1 MTTLYDIGD
10 NIKITFDG
18 KVVGYSASKD
28 GDSYTIELTDPAQRG
43 NRVYLSTEDLK
54 GRSSKIEE
62 NKKPHE
68 PYDYFMD
75 PLGIMR

>member
-10 NIKITFDG
+10 NIKITLDG
-18 KVVGYSASKD
+18 KVIGYSASKD

-43 NRVYLSTEDLK
+43 NRVYLSSEQLK
-54 GRSSKIEE
+54 GRSSKIDE
-62 NKKPHE
+62 NKE